1 MPVAAG
7 APCRSPAPRS
17 NGVECPGAADLR
29 PGHIAIL
36 DPAPTRAFSSR
47 LSLVLASGGAGA
59 IAWLSQGS
67 LASTGDGGERIALL
81 PLSVPAVVLA
91 AAVAAAAFLLG
102 QRGGR
107 SSPFTLLALLLLP
120 WLPAALPPV
129 FQLWSQSLALL
140 VWLAVA
146 LLALR
151 SAGAWPRRLPASPLA
166 AGLCAAVIFGVS
178 AWQVSPSLPGGD
190 EPHYLVIT
198 QSLLIDGDLK
208 IENNHQQ
215 RDYETYYRGPL
226 QPDYR
231 VRGRDGEIYSI
242 HAPGVSLLVAP
253 AFALGGYP
261 GVVVFL
267 VLIAAAGSALAW
279 RLAWLASGRSDAAW
293 FGWAAV
299 TLSVTSVFH
308 SFAVYPDGP
317 GGVLVLTGVWA
328 LLRARDEAA
337 SGAEGVRPWLL
348 HGAALAMLPWM
359 HSRFALLAG
368 GFGALILWRLS
379 TTRNAAG
386 KGVAFLAVPAV
397 SALAWMFYFVA
408 IYGSPDPSIPYGG
421 ESGSLAH
428 VPGGLA
434 GLIVDQRFGLLA
446 YAPVLVFAFGGIGH
460 MIWRREHRRLG
471 LEYLFVLVPYLLVV
485 THFAMWW
492 GGSSAPARFLVPVLG
507 MLTIPAALAWTAVR
521 ERATRASAWAALV
534 FSLFT
539 TAVLVFAEGG
549 RLAFNSR
556 DGYAAWLEWLNPAL
570 DLGRA
575 LPAFWRGRE
584 GELYRDAAIWCVGLA
599 AAWGVLRSLQHA
611 QWARAQAAFGTIAV
625 ALYAAT
631 AMVLVP
637 LVWRA
642 AGTTGAT
649 ETPGQ
654 LELLRRLGN
663 EPRVVT
669 FDPLSYR
676 PVLPADVPG
685 HVRLRPPRATEP
697 GGAGRDDR
705 PLYIVPNVPAG
716 RYRLTLQGQ
725 GGGWVMIG
733 IGRDQF
739 SLRTEQVPASPA
751 PFEVD
756 FPVNVRALIVRG
768 DETIRRNIRGLLVEP
783 LELVR
788 PADRLT
794 PETSR
799 RAVRYEGMAVFF
811 LDDQSYAEPEG
822 FWVAGRT
829 ESSMV
834 VQPRGPTGH
843 ARLMLRNAPVPNRV
857 VVGSGRW
864 EEALDLAAG
873 QEREVRV
880 PVAPG
885 RGAALVRISS
895 AAGFRPS
902 EVEPGSRDSRL
913 LGVWVRPGDP

>member
-1 MPVAAG
+1 MP
-7 APCRSPAPRS
+7 
-17 NGVECPGAADLR
+17 PGPPVLR
-29 PGHIAIL
+29 GPGLATLH
-36 DPAPTRAFSSR
+36 PAPTRSHASR
-47 LSLVLASGGAGA
+47 LALALATGGAGLA
-59 IAWLSQGS
+59 AWLSQGS
-67 LASTGDGGERIALL
+67 LASTGDEARMALL
-81 PLSVPAVVLA
+81 PLSAPAVLLA
-91 AAVAAAAFLLG
+91 FGVAAVAFLLVR
-102 QRGGR
+102 RGG
-107 SSPFTLLALLLLP
+107 SASPFLLLALLLLP

-129 FQLWSQSLALL
+129 FQLWSHRLGLL
-140 VWLAVA
+140 VWIAVV

-151 SAGAWPRRLPASPLA
+151 SAGAWPARLPATPLA
-166 AGLCAAVIFGVS
+166 AGLSAAVVFGVS

-198 QSLLIDGDLK
+198 QSLLLDGDLK
-208 IENNHQQ
+208 IENNHER
-215 RDYETYYRGPL
+215 RDYEAYYRGPL

-242 HAPGVSLLVAP
+242 HAPGVSVLVAP
-253 AFALGGYP
+253 AFALAGYP

-267 VLIAAAGSALAW
+267 VLLAAAGSALAW
-279 RLAWLASGRSDAAW
+279 HLARLVTGRVDAAW

-317 GGVLVLTGVWA
+317 GGVLALTGVWA

-337 SGAEGVRPWLL
+337 SGAEGIRPWLL

-368 GFGALILWRLS
+368 GFGALILWRLAA
-379 TTRNAAG
+379 TRNAAA
-386 KGVAFLAVPAV
+386 KGVALLAVPAV

-408 IYGSPDPSIPYGG
+408 VYGTPDPSVPYGG

-434 GLIVDQRFGLLA
+434 GLLVDQRFGLLA
-446 YAPVLVFAFGGIGH
+446 YAPVLLFAFGGVGY
-460 MIWRREHRRLG
+460 MAWRREHRRLG
-471 LEYLFVLVPYLLVV
+471 FEYLFVLVPYLLVI

-507 MLTIPAALAWTAVR
+507 MLTIPAALAWTAIR
-521 ERATRASAWAALV
+521 DRATRASAWAALA
-534 FSLFT
+534 FSLFA
-539 TAVLVFAEGG
+539 TAVLVLPEGG

-570 DLGRA
+570 DLGLA

-599 AAWGVLRSLQHA
+599 AAWGVLRSLQHLP
-611 QWARAQAAFGTIAV
+611 WARARAAFGTV
-625 ALYAAT
+625 TVTLFALAAT
-631 AMVLVP
+631 IVVP
-637 LVWRA
+637 IVWRA
-642 AGTTGAT
+642 AGAAGAT

-654 LELLRRLGN
+654 LDLLRRLGA

-676 PVLPADVPG
+676 RIAPSEVPR
-685 HVRLRPPRATEP
+685 RLLVRPPRATEP

-716 RYRLTLQGQ
+716 RYRLSFQGE
-725 GGGWVMIG
+725 GGGWMMIG

-739 SLRTEQVPASPA
+739 ALRTEQLPVSPA
-751 PFEVD
+751 PFEID

-768 DETIRRNIRGLLVEP
+768 DEAIRRNVRGLLVEP
-783 LELVR
+783 LEIVR
-788 PADRLT
+788 PDERLT
-794 PETSR
+794 AATSR
-799 RAVRYEGMAVFF
+799 RAVRYGGAAVFF
-811 LDDQSYAEPEG
+811 LDDFAYAEPEG
-822 FWVAGRT
+822 FWVAGRSET
-829 ESSMV
+829 SVV
-834 VQPRGPTGH
+834 VQPETRTGP
-843 ARLMLRNAPVPNRV
+843 ALVRLRNAPVANRV
-857 VVGSGRW
+857 AIASGRW
-864 EEALDLAAG
+864 AETLDLEPG
-873 QEREVRV
+873 EEREVRV
-880 PVAPG
+880 PVASA

-895 AAGFRPS
+895 ADGFRPS
-902 EVEPGSRDSRL
+902 EVEPGSRDTRF
-913 LGVWVRPGDP
+913 LGVWVRPGR